1 MSARGGQG
9 AASGTWTFLTLG
21 GALVV
26 AIAYLFVPR
35 GSGPADAMSASQ
47 GPAIE
52 SRVPDTA
59 LPRDHVVLRW
69 TPSPGATY
77 SLALI
82 DEQGRDLQNARNLR
96 QPEYEVPASAFAGLP
111 PNSRVV
117 WRVGASLAD
126 GSRITSKEFHSVI
139 Q

>member
-1 MSARGGQG
+1 VSARRGQG
-9 AASGTWTFLTLG
+9 TSGTWIFLALG
-21 GALVV
+21 GTLVV

-35 GSGPADAMSASQ
+35 GSGAADALSAPQ

-52 SRVPDTA
+52 SRVPATA
-59 LPRDHVVLRW
+59 LSRDHVVLRW

-77 SLALI
+77 SLALL
-82 DEQGRDLQNARNLR
+82 DGQGRALQNARNLR
-96 QPEYEVPASAFAGLP
+96 QSEYDVPASAFAGLP

-117 WRVGASLAD
+117 WRVGATLAD
-126 GSRITSKEFHSVI
+126 GSKITSKEFHSVI